1 MGVLSVSVVAGDHCL
16 MSNVRR
22 SAWGSIIPVLTLLA
36 GTLFAASASTA
47 RGTSLREQGRTRITE
62 LITAEQRRGRAER
75 AEYRRLRDQVDRISR
90 EAGRHDARVRD
101 ARAEAEGRAAG
112 AGFTPLT
119 GAAVRVVLDDA
130 PLPESGGLP
139 HGVGPDDLVVHQAD
153 VQAVVNALWAGGA
166 RGMQIMDQRIIA
178 TSAVRCVGNTLIL
191 QGVVY
196 SPPFRITAVGD
207 PGRLRA
213 ALAASPEVAVYR
225 KYVRAYGLGY
235 AVRTVGRATL
245 PPFTGNV
252 TLKHATVPAGPGG

>member
-1 MGVLSVSVVAGDHCL
+1 

-22 SAWGSIIPVLTLLA
+22 PAWGSIIPALTLLA

-62 LITAEQRRGRAER
+62 LITAEQRRGHQER
-75 AEYRRLRDQVDRISR
+75 AEYRRLRDQIDRISR
-90 EAGRHDARVRD
+90 EAGRHDARVKS
-101 ARAEAEGRAAG
+101 ARAEADRLAAE

-119 GAAVRVVLDDA
+119 GTAVRVALDDA
-130 PLPESGGLP
+130 PLPKSDDLP
-139 HGVGPDDLVVHQAD
+139 HGVHPDDLVVHQAD

-166 RGMQIMDQRIIA
+166 RGMQIMDQRVIS

-207 PGRLRA
+207 PDRLRA
-213 ALAASPEVAVYR
+213 ALGASPEIAVYR

-235 AVRTVGRATL
+235 SVRTVGRATL
-245 PPFTGNV
+245 PPYTGNV
-252 TLKHATVPAGPGG
+252 AMKHATVPPEPGG

>member
-1 MGVLSVSVVAGDHCL
+1 

-22 SAWGSIIPVLTLLA
+22 PAWGSIIPVLTLLA

-62 LITAEQRRGRAER
+62 LITAEQQRGHRER
-75 AEYRRLRDQVDRISR
+75 AEYRRLRDQIDRISQ
-90 EAGRHDARVRD
+90 EAGRHDARVKT
-101 ARAEAEGRAAG
+101 ARAEADRLAAE

-119 GAAVRVVLDDA
+119 GPAVRVTLDDA
-130 PLPESGGLP
+130 PLPESDDP
-139 HGVGPDDLVVHQAD
+139 QPGVRPDDLVVHQGD

-166 RGMQIMDQRIIA
+166 RGIQIMDQRLIS

-207 PGRLRA
+207 PDRLRA
-213 ALAASPEVAVYR
+213 ALGASPEIAVYR

-235 AVRTVGRATL
+235 SVRTVERVTL
-245 PPFTGNV
+245 PPYTGNV
-252 TLKHATVPAGPGG
+252 AMKHATVPPAPGG